1 MPFNRSYVKFE
12 LFFIFYQKMAKIV
25 NIFSNSKKVTVTF
38 STFELLFIMT
48 SLLKVIRLDKGNIK
62 YNYRVYKII
71 DKIVL
76 TVNNI

>member
-1 MPFNRSYVKFE
+1 MSNVR
-12 LFFIFYQKMAKIV
+12 
-25 NIFSNSKKVTVTF
+25 IFSNSKKVTVTF

-76 TVNNI
+76 TINNI

>member
-1 MPFNRSYVKFE
+1 MKNVR
-12 LFFIFYQKMAKIV
+12 
-25 NIFSNSKKVTVTF
+25 IFSNSKKVTVSF
-38 STFELLFIMT
+38 STLELLFIMT

-76 TVNNI
+76 TINNI

>member
-1 MPFNRSYVKFE
+1 MSNVR
-12 LFFIFYQKMAKIV
+12 
-25 NIFSNSKKVTVTF
+25 IFSNSRKVTVTF

-76 TVNNI
+76 TINNI

>member
-1 MPFNRSYVKFE
+1 MKNVR
-12 LFFIFYQKMAKIV
+12 
-25 NIFSNSKKVTVTF
+25 IFSNSNKVTVSF

-71 DKIVL
+71 DKLVL
-76 TVNNI
+76 TINNI

>member
-1 MPFNRSYVKFE
+1 
-12 LFFIFYQKMAKIV
+12 MAKIV

>member
-1 MPFNRSYVKFE
+1 MS
-12 LFFIFYQKMAKIV
+12 KII

-48 SLLKVIRLDKGNIK
+48 SVLKVIRLDKRNIK

-76 TVNNI
+76 TINNI

>member
-1 MPFNRSYVKFE
+1 MS
-12 LFFIFYQKMAKIV
+12 KII
-25 NIFSNSKKVTVTF
+25 NIFSNSKKVTATF
-38 STFELLFIMT
+38 STFELLFIMI

-76 TVNNI
+76 TINNI

>member
-1 MPFNRSYVKFE
+1 MS
-12 LFFIFYQKMAKIV
+12 KII
-25 NIFSNSKKVTVTF
+25 NIFSNSKKVTISF

-48 SLLKVIRLDKGNIK
+48 SLLKVIRLDKRNIK

-76 TVNNI
+76 TINNI

>member
-1 MPFNRSYVKFE
+1 MS
-12 LFFIFYQKMAKIV
+12 KII

-76 TVNNI
+76 TINNI

>member
-1 MPFNRSYVKFE
+1 MKNVR
-12 LFFIFYQKMAKIV
+12 
-25 NIFSNSKKVTVTF
+25 IFSNSKKVTVSF

-48 SLLKVIRLDKGNIK
+48 SLLKVIRLDKGNIN

-76 TVNNI
+76 TINNI

>member
-1 MPFNRSYVKFE
+1 
-12 LFFIFYQKMAKIV
+12 MAKII

-76 TVNNI
+76 TLNNI

>member
-1 MPFNRSYVKFE
+1 MS
-12 LFFIFYQKMAKIV
+12 KII

-76 TVNNI
+76 TLNNI